1 MILDQARLE
10 PFLQKVSEGLS
21 DEDYREL
28 IHGVTDFVVSVRHET
43 LQWMHLESCD
53 RVDDGQDLRLWEPE
67 DIMRQLDRA
76 MDDQYDGEIRHILEN
91 MSSYPKSLETLFKV
105 VRREYA
111 EEGAVYDLIKTR
123 LEFAEAVAFADELNA
138 KEDETSKYR
147 HQVVPIDAKMKRS
160 ET

>member
-1 MILDQARLE
+1 MILDQAKLE
-10 PFLQKVSEGLS
+10 PFIQRFSEGLS

-28 IHGVTDFVVSVRHET
+28 IHGLTDFVVMAKYET
-43 LQWMHLESCD
+43 LQWMHIECSD
-53 RVDDGQDLRLWEPE
+53 RAADGQDLRLWQPA
-67 DIMRQLDRA
+67 DIVDQFNRS
-76 MDDQYDGEIRHILEN
+76 MDDEYDGEIRHILEN
-91 MSSYPKSLETLFKV
+91 MSSYPKSLNTLFKV

-123 LEFAEAVAFADELNA
+123 LGFAEAVAFADELNA
-138 KEDETSKYR
+138 KEGETSKYR